1 MRAKEQFAL
10 LHSFCKE
17 RKERIAPVALFKR
30 ATRAKDEKSNKSER
44 AKEQRAKEHI
54 EQKIEEQE
62 SEEQKSE
69 FSTLVRGGEKAI

>member
-1 MRAKEQFAL
+1 MLFYTLFVKSEKSESLPSLFL
-10 LHSFCKE
+10 KE
-17 RKERIAPVALFKR
+17 RHEGKTKR
-30 ATRAKDEKSNKSER
+30 ATRAKEPKSHR